1 MALVLKTD
9 GSIVPLGINPTFKEM
24 QNAVGG
30 YIECVRIFD
39 GRHMYVNDDGKAMNL
54 PPNAKAS
61 QMAGIPI
68 VGDAV
73 LLDGQETMEDLN
85 SKGEAIVID
94 PLSSSI
100 LTIPLEKTDAD
111 SVAKALAEDSNSVN
125 EVVIIDP
132 LSATSVSVPLNEEG
146 ATDFIAKTLAGAL
159 GANILQEEEE

>member
-39 GRHMYVNDDGKAMNL
+39 GRHMYVNDDGKGMNL

-73 LLDGQETMEDLN
+73 LLDGQETMADLD
-85 SKGEAIVID
+85 SKDEVIMID

-100 LTIPLEKTDAD
+100 LTIPLEDNNTDY
-111 SVAKALAEDSNSVN
+111 
-125 EVVIIDP
+125 
-132 LSATSVSVPLNEEG
+132 
-146 ATDFIAKTLAGAL
+146 IAKTLAGAL

>member
-73 LLDGQETMEDLN
+73 LLDGQETMADLD
-85 SKGEAIVID
+85 SKDEVIMID

-100 LTIPLEKTDAD
+100 LTIPLEDNNTDY
-111 SVAKALAEDSNSVN
+111 
-125 EVVIIDP
+125 
-132 LSATSVSVPLNEEG
+132 
-146 ATDFIAKTLAGAL
+146 IAKTLAGAL